1 MISVNFKIVKLFINM
16 NYIEKKPWGTF
27 ENILEEEY
35 CKVKKI
41 VIKPGQRPSYQ
52 YHFKRSE
59 HWVIVKGTAKITVD
73 DKEKKLNQGDYVFIP
88 LKAKHRIENTG
99 ESDLIFIEVQTGEY
113 FGEEDIVRVSNDY

>member
-1 MISVNFKIVKLFINM
+1 M

>member
-1 MISVNFKIVKLFINM
+1 M

-27 ENILEEEY
+27 ENILDEEY

-41 VIKPGQRPSYQ
+41 VIKTGQRPSYQ

-73 DKEKKLNQGDYVFIP
+73 DQVKKLNPGEYVYIP
-88 LKAKHRIENTG
+88 LKAKHRIENISD
-99 ESDLIFIEVQTGEY
+99 SDLIFIEVQTGEY